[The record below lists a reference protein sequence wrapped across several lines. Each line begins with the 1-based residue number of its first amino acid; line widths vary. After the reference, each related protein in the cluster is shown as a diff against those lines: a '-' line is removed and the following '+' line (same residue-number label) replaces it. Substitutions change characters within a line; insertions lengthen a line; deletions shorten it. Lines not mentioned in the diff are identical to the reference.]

1 LWGKSKEVD
10 SNKVDDATDDDDD
23 EALPQGIKKINDMEL
38 QSYIPSN
45 GNGHI

>member
-10 SNKVDDATDDDDD
+10 SNKVDDATDDD

-45 GNGHI
+45 GNGHK